1 MRTLVILTLLATVPA
16 FPCTSFITS
25 QAGRTFVGN
34 NEDSWC
40 VEGRIRFVPGEAGR
54 LGAVYFSSW
63 RGHPY
68 LPWADQLGMNEAGL
82 VFDGL
87 TIQPKDVAPSP
98 GKPALEF
105 GALTNQMLEQCR
117 DVAEAVDFLRKHDLI
132 LLHKSMIFLAD
143 AQGRYAVVQN
153 DTILLG
159 DAPYFAVGNWRL
171 DGGTDHDAIPIPRL
185 QQGRELL
192 KAGTGPTVEGAWSV
206 LERMQ
211 SCRKFLGNGTFFST
225 LFEPDSG
232 KVHVAFYHD
241 YSQRITFDLH
251 EELSKGPHTLD
262 LPSLFPPNEAY
273 QALQA
278 YRTPFHQRWLF
289 WALVALVGIAVL
301 LGAVHLILFVAR
313 SVAQLR
319 GRPHGPVHLPFVGG
333 LTNVMLVLLL
343 GLLLVQEPV
352 FYFGLGDVHPA
363 LVALPWLLLAG
374 LLFHWLRGAQ
384 EHVALRI
391 PHQLSLVVTLVL
403 VTYWGMWW

>member
-40 VEGRIRFVPGEAGR
+40 LEGRIRFVPGEAGR

-171 DGGTDHDAIPIPRL
+171 DGVTEHDAIPIPRL

-192 KAGTGPTVEGAWSV
+192 EAGTAPTVEGAWSV

-241 YSQRITFDLH
+241 YSHRITFDLH

-289 WALVALVGIAVL
+289 WPLVALVGIAVL

-374 LLFHWLRGAQ
+374 LLFHWRRGAQ

-403 VTYWGMWW
+403 ATYWGLWW

>member
-1 MRTLVILTLLATVPA
+1 MLLATAPA
-16 FPCTSFITS
+16 VACTSFITS
-25 QAGRTFVGN
+25 QAGRTLVGC

-40 VEGRIRFVPGEAGR
+40 VEGRVRFVPGEDGR

-63 RGHPY
+63 RGHPFI
-68 LPWADQLGMNEAGL
+68 PWADQLGMNEAGL

-98 GKPALEF
+98 GKPAREF
-105 GALTNQMLEQCR
+105 GALTNHMLEQCR
-117 DVAEAVDFLRKHDLI
+117 DVPEAVAFLQKHDLI

-171 DGGTDHDAIPIPRL
+171 DGGTDHNAIPIPRL

-192 KAGTGPTVEGAWSV
+192 KAGAEPTVDGAWAV
-206 LERMQ
+206 LERMR

-232 KVHVAFYHD
+232 QVHVAFYHD
-241 YSQRITFDLH
+241 YENRITFDLS
-251 EELSKGPHTLD
+251 EELQKGPHTLD
-262 LPSLFPPNEAY
+262 LPSLFPPNKEF

-278 YRTPFHQRWLF
+278 YYTPFHQRWLF
-289 WALVALVGIAVL
+289 WGLVVLAGIAVL
-301 LGAVHLILFVAR
+301 LGVVNLQQFVAR
-313 SVAQLR
+313 SVTRLR
-319 GRPHGPVHLPFVGG
+319 GRPQGPLHTPLIGG
-333 LTNVMLVLLL
+333 LTNVALVLLL
-343 GLLLVQEPV
+343 SLLLVQEPV
-352 FYFGLGDVHPA
+352 FYFGLGDVHAA

-374 LLFHWLRGAQ
+374 LLFHWRSGAQ
-384 EHVALRI
+384 EHVPLRM
-391 PHQLSLVVTLVL
+391 PHQLSVAVTLVL
-403 VTYWGMWW
+403 VTYWNLWW

>member
-1 MRTLVILTLLATVPA
+1 MRSLLLILLLSHASVFACTA
-16 FPCTSFITS
+16 FILHEG
-25 QAGRTFVGN
+25 GRTFVGN

-40 VEGRIRFVPGEAGR
+40 VHGRVRFVPGEAGR

-68 LPWADQLGMNEAGL
+68 LPWSDQLGMNEAGL

-87 TIQPKDVAPSP
+87 TVQPKDVAPSP

-105 GALTNQMLEQCR
+105 SELTNRVLERCR
-117 DVAEAVDFLRKHDLI
+117 DVPEAIAFLQKYDLI
-132 LLHKSMIFLAD
+132 LLHKSMLFLAD
-143 AQGRYAVVQN
+143 AQGRYAVLQN
-153 DTILLG
+153 DTILIG
-159 DAPYFAVGNWRL
+159 HDPYFAVGNWRL

-192 KAGTGPTVEGAWSV
+192 KAGVAPTVDGAWSV
-206 LERMQ
+206 LEGMK
-211 SCRKFLGNGTFFST
+211 SSRKFLENGTFFST

-241 YSQRITFDLH
+241 YENRITFDLH
-251 EELSKGPHTLD
+251 EELRKGPHTLD

-289 WALVALVGIAVL
+289 WALAVLAGIAVV
-301 LGAVHLILFVAR
+301 LGVVHLLQFVAR
-313 SVAQLR
+313 SVARLR
-319 GRPHGPVHLPFVGG
+319 GRPHGPVHIPFVGG
-333 LTNVMLVLLL
+333 LTNVVLVLLL
-343 GLLLVQEPV
+343 SLFLVQEPV

-363 LVALPWLLLAG
+363 LVLLPWLLLAG
-374 LLFHWLRGAQ
+374 LVFHWRNGAQ
-384 EHVALRI
+384 EHVTLRM
-391 PHQLSLVVTLVL
+391 PHQLSVAVSLVL
-403 VTYWGMWW
+403 ATYWGLWW